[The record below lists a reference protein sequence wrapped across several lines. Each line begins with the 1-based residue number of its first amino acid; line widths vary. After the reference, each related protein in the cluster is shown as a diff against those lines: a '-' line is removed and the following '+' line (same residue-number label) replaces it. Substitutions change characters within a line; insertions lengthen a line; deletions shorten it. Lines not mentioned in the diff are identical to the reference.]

1 LLDWLYCWGF
11 GELFLSVW
19 GLLRTGN
26 GCLGIG
32 EGDLDGVNGVVKV
45 AFNAV
50 VNDFLISFIVFFIDP
65 FLLVVGVW
73 SFPADLD
80 TAALARAVSS

>member
-1 LLDWLYCWGF
+1 LYRCGF
-11 GELFLSVW
+11 GELLLSVF
-19 GLLRTGN
+19 GLLRTGS

-32 EGDLDGVNGVVKV
+32 EGDRDGVRGVVKV

-50 VNDFLISFIVFFIDP
+50 VKDFLISFMVFFMDP
-65 FLLVVGVW
+65 LLLVVGVW

-80 TAALARAVSS
+80 AAALARLVSL

>member
-1 LLDWLYCWGF
+1 M
-11 GELFLSVW
+11 
-19 GLLRTGN
+19 
-26 GCLGIG
+26 G
-32 EGDLDGVNGVVKV
+32 EGDRDGVRGVVKV

-50 VNDFLISFIVFFIDP
+50 VRDFLISFMVFFIDP

-80 TAALARAVSS
+80 AAALARLVSL